1 MATKKRKVKRTR
13 RTEPPM
19 GRREFLEKLRSLDA
33 CVSAVSWAEQ
43 NNTLSPK
50 ELYEE
55 CENVEWIE
63 WLIIELKTDNGNE
76 SIYDWYLEDE
86 RIKTLRELIASTA
99 SYYRDYDKGDIDSW
113 GAYIALTQE
122 RNRAKLA
129 CLRKK
134 WPWKRVERAL
144 RKRFR

>member
-13 RTEPPM
+13 RAEPPM
-19 GRREFLEKLRSLDA
+19 GRREFLEKLRQMDA
-33 CVSAVSWAEQ
+33 CHTAVSWAVD
-43 NNTLSPK
+43 NKTLSPK

-55 CENVEWIE
+55 CETVDWIE
-63 WLIIELKTDNGNE
+63 WLIIELRTDGANE
-76 SIYDWYLEDE
+76 SIYDWYRDDE
-86 RIKTLRELIASTA
+86 RLATLRELIISTA
-99 SYYRDYDKGDIDSW
+99 AYYRDYDKGDIDSW

-144 RKRFR
+144 RKRFP